1 MNGIEEVRRLLS
13 NHDRRILRSGLNSE
27 AKQLLVRDNKIIRDK
42 LKNINLDV
50 LHLSKVAQ
58 SYQSVN
64 GNVVAEKYLEEE
76 QREYYRGRA
85 CVDEFKE
92 KLNVD
97 DK

>member
-13 NHDRRILRSGLNSE
+13 NHDEKIFRSGLSSE
-27 AKQLLVRDNKIIRDK
+27 AKQLLMSDNKIIRDK

-64 GNVVAEKYLEEE
+64 GNAVAEKYLEEE
-76 QREYYRGRA
+76 QREYYRGIA
-85 CVDEFKE
+85 CVDEVKV
-92 KLNVD
+92 KLND
-97 DK
+97 YE